1 MLLSYVQLAHSST
14 SASILYI
21 SEFRIHFEEA
31 DYSVEE
37 DEEAPP
43 IRVVFTKTQIP
54 FTLTARP
61 VSIDVAATLN
71 ISAFV
76 SDVTVPRAAQGI

>member
-1 MLLSYVQLAHSST
+1 MFVRHTNFLFFA
-14 SASILYI
+14 
-21 SEFRIHFEEA
+21 EFRIHFEEA

-37 DEEAPP
+37 DEEPPP
-43 IRVVFTKTQIP
+43 IRVVFTKTQTP

-76 SDVTVPRAAQGI
+76 SDLTVPRAAQGIIL